1 MTRPWAK
8 AGWAAVLLLA
18 TGTASAEP
26 FRTMAKEL
34 SRAAQRAGIARVAV
48 VPFESGD
55 AAGEREGKTIAEKL
69 TTQLVRIGR
78 VRTIERSLLG
88 KVLEELRLGRTG
100 LLQRSGLKRAGEVLA
115 VDAIVTG
122 TFVPLGNQATVAARL
137 IEVETGMILAAVE
150 RRAEREWHDPLELS
164 GKLAPLPLD
173 PYAFGGPDGEP
184 PLLPPPAPGSL
195 AELFPVEGARDSLSG
210 DRCRDAAER
219 VDRMEA
225 SILDLKA
232 RYWASELKAGLKV
245 ASLKFNPGSTITD
258 PLLKRR
264 FYDQMKEWY
273 ARPTIPPMTP
283 HEVKRFTEI
292 DSVAFSLYRE
302 CGL

>member
-1 MTRPWAK
+1 MSGLWEK
-8 AGWAAVLLLA
+8 AGWAAVLVLA
-18 TGTASAEP
+18 AGNVAAEP

-34 SRAAQRAGIARVAV
+34 SRAAERAGIARVAV
-48 VPFESGD
+48 VPFTSAE
-55 AAGEREGKTIAEKL
+55 AAGEREGWTIAEKL
-69 TTQLVRIGR
+69 TTQLVRVGR

-88 KVLEELRLGRTG
+88 KVMEELKLGRTG
-100 LLQRSGLKRAGEVLA
+100 LLRSSGLKRAGEVLA

-137 IEVETGMILAAVE
+137 IEVETGAIIAAVE
-150 RRAEREWHDPLELS
+150 RRADREWHDPLGLS
-164 GKLAPLPLD
+164 GKLAAMPLD

-184 PLLPPPAPGSL
+184 PLLPPAVPLSP
-195 AELFPVEGARDSLSG
+195 AELFPPEDARDSLSG

-264 FYDQMKEWY
+264 FYEQMKDWY
-273 ARPTIPPMTP
+273 ARPSIPPMNP

-292 DSVAFSLYRE
+292 DSMAFSLYRE